1 MGLEAETT
9 CTHSGKSFAVKA
21 LLESTELILRG
32 ALRCKLPIAALKH
45 VAVKN
50 TALTF
55 EAEGERYALALGAT
69 KSAAWAKKIAAP
81 PPSLAKKLGLSETSM
96 AHVIG
101 PVDDAALAAALQ
113 SHTAATLAE
122 AAFILAVLRNEA
134 DLAALLKAHGKSALL
149 LWLANVKGAKC
160 ALGENAIRAVMRR
173 AGFMDVK
180 SCAVS
185 AAFSATRYV
194 KRSNPH

>member
-21 LLESTELILRG
+21 VLESTELILRG
-32 ALRCKLPIAALKH
+32 ALKRKLPIAALKH

-55 EAEGERYALALGAT
+55 EADGERYALELGAT
-69 KSAAWAKKIAAP
+69 KSAAWAKKIATP
-81 PPSLAKKLGLSETSM
+81 PPALAQKLGLSETSM
-96 AHVIG
+96 AFVFG
-101 PVDDAALAAALQ
+101 QVDDEALAAVLQ
-113 SHTAATLAE
+113 GHTAATLAE
-122 AAFILAVLRNEA
+122 AAFILAVLRTET
-134 DLAALLKAHGKSALL
+134 DLAALLKAHGKSALP
-149 LWLANVKGAKC
+149 LWLTNVKGAKS
-160 ALGENAIRAVMRR
+160 ALGENAIRALMRR

-185 AAFSATRYV
+185 ATLSATRYV
-194 KRSNPH
+194 KAK

>member
-32 ALRCKLPIAALKH
+32 ALKRKLPIAALKH
-45 VAVKN
+45 VTVTN

-55 EAEGERYALALGAT
+55 EAKGERYALALGAT
-69 KSAAWAKKIAAP
+69 KSAAWARKIATP

-96 AHVIG
+96 AYVIG
-101 PVDDAALAAALQ
+101 PVDDEALAAALQ
-113 SHTAATLAE
+113 GHTAATPAE
-122 AAFILAVLRNEA
+122 AGFILAVLRSEN
-134 DLAALLKAHGKSALL
+134 DLAALLKARGKSALP
-149 LWLANVKGAKC
+149 LWLANVKGAKSE
-160 ALGENAIRAVMRR
+160 LGENAIRAVMRH

-185 AAFSATRYV
+185 EALSATRYA
-194 KRSNPH
+194 KAK